1 MRTTKTWR
9 NIFVMCAAMLSLVS
23 CSNDNEE
30 VRQEYQPAH
39 RSAIFNGVKLVLT
52 DEDGNNLGGQTEMFS
67 TLRIYGNLT
76 KQYVLPERLTQD
88 GITYIKFKVDLPNE
102 RDINYNKD
110 KHLGT
115 GTSTMTITVDGKTAH
130 LTFAFETTDNSNGE
144 PMFGGNAIHIKGAKL
159 GNEVIANEEN
169 GDMVV
174 VLIVDEDR
182 LSLSD
187 EVPIPEETAA
197 TSLTADASLADKTY
211 LGAGYDVTGAFLSN
225 DCLRENVIDLSKF
238 DDSEKLNLDACSGSG
253 TTVSGVDNAWG
264 FLDGLRKGLGF
275 AQEDEP
281 GDIYFA
287 GTFMENPLFKE
298 SQYPQC

>member
-88 GITYIKFKVDLPNE
+88 GITYIKFNADLPDE

-110 KHLGT
+110 NHLGT

-144 PMFGGNAIHIKGAKL
+144 PMFGGNAIRIKGAKL

-197 TSLTADASLADKTY
+197 TSLTADAPLADKTY

-238 DDSEKLNLDACSGSG
+238 DDSEKLNLDAFSGSG
-253 TTVSGVDNAWG
+253 TTVSGVDNA
-264 FLDGLRKGLGF
+264 
-275 AQEDEP
+275 
-281 GDIYFA
+281 
-287 GTFMENPLFKE
+287 
-298 SQYPQC
+298 